1 MPRRYPI
8 MQFPNKSL
16 LVAMLAGAVAR
27 ATHGRTARA
36 AALISALAQ
45 LVWARQ
51 EITDGANGFR
61 RLLGVAGVLRAAT
74 VLVARAR
81 PAGRRLPD
89 A

>member
-27 ATHGRTARA
+27 AARGRTART
-36 AALISALAQ
+36 AALMSALAQ

-61 RLLGVAGVLRAAT
+61 RFLGVAGAVRAAA
-74 VLVARAR
+74 VLLGRAR
-81 PAGRRLPD
+81 PPGRRPPD